1 MIIPNKYSGYQ
12 AGIRLYPGG
21 GGGDGGGSGDSGD
34 GGTGAAVG
42 AQGSGEAGMGAAGT
56 GNGTAAGGGGSD
68 GSYGGGFDGSYG
80 GGGGGTSYTNP
91 VNTRGNTGTNPF
103 QANQPPRG
111 VDQRGLDLISSQAG
125 TPYGQAGGAYNS
137 LLGMGFSDNQIRNSI
152 TDIFGRPADS
162 EYNAL
167 VQNAGMTSPTGRPM
181 AGSAQFYQPV
191 YQSQYMNYARPATQF
206 DVSSYGT
213 QPSGPSPASNSGMS
227 RSDINRKLDSFYNT
241 NYRNNPQGASINDT
255 LSFMR
260 EQGISRPDI
269 QSWGGVNNYGP
280 QMSMPQAQQP
290 FNPYTAGYG
299 QQMQSP
305 FSFQQPAQQTSIFG
319 GQMQGGGYGQYGTNN
334 PFSPYSNSFLNIDQ
348 NINQRPVQEQA
359 NAYRNAIQ
367 GGFND
372 QQIMNQVTGLFGRQN
387 PTDMDF
393 LRRQAFP
400 TQQQYN
406 PYQMQSP
413 FSFQP
418 QFQQQMRSPF
428 SFQPQQNQF
437 SRGNFIPDA
446 PLPEGMMGTM
456 GGSGYDPTTGRV
468 DLGTAGGSGRYV
480 SQPAAPRSS
489 GPSRPIISRS
499 AGMRGTPN
507 VMRRAQG
514 GITNLLGKK

>member
-21 GGGDGGGSGDSGD
+21 GGGGGGGD
-34 GGTGAAVG
+34 GGTGDAA
-42 AQGSGEAGMGAAGT
+42 SAAG
-56 GNGTAAGGGGSD
+56 GDVGPGAAGGGDAG
-68 GSYGGGFDGSYG
+68 YGGFGGFGDGDAS
-80 GGGGGTSYTNP
+80 GGGTGYTNP

-191 YQSQYMNYARPATQF
+191 YQSQYQNYANPYTAF
-206 DVSSYGT
+206 NVSTYGT
-213 QPSGPSPASNSGMS
+213 QPMMSTAAQYQANTGGSQQNVSNSVNNYLQQNPNADMNTMQAAMRGAGMNAY
-227 RSDINRKLDSFYNT
+227 DVQN
-241 NYRNNPQGASINDT
+241 A
-255 LSFMR
+255 
-260 EQGISRPDI
+260 
-269 QSWGGVNNYGP
+269 GGFNNYGP
-280 QMSMPQAQQP
+280 
-290 FNPYTAGYG
+290 
-299 QQMQSP
+299 QMQSP

-456 GGSGYDPTTGRV
+456 GGSGYDPMTGRM
-468 DLGTAGGSGRYV
+468 DLGTAGGSGQYT
-480 SQPAAPRSS
+480 PAPPRSS

-499 AGMRGTPN
+499 SGMRGTPN

-514 GITNLLGKK
+514 GITSLLDE